1 MDFLGVKIPLGPSC
15 VGPVGGVT
23 VVVSALA
30 PCKVGDVAVLG
41 AVACVDAMGLD
52 GLVMVDVLV
61 EHLGGWYEVSHVRLA
76 RGSVAWT
83 FHNMFCWAI

>member
-1 MDFLGVKIPLGPSC
+1 M
-15 VGPVGGVT
+15 GPVGEAT

-30 PCKVGDVAVLG
+30 PCKVGDVAVSG

-52 GLVMVDVLV
+52 ALVMVDVLF
-61 EHLGGWYEVSHVRLA
+61 EHLGGWYKVSYVRLA

-83 FHNMFCWAI
+83 FHNMFCWAIQHCCLCL

>member
-1 MDFLGVKIPLGPSC
+1 MGL
-15 VGPVGGVT
+15 VGGVT

-30 PCKVGDVAVLG
+30 PHKVADVAVSG
-41 AVACVDAMGLD
+41 AVAHADAMHLD
-52 GLVMVDVLV
+52 ALVMVDVLV
-61 EHLGGWYEVSHVRLA
+61 ECLGGQYEVSYVRLA